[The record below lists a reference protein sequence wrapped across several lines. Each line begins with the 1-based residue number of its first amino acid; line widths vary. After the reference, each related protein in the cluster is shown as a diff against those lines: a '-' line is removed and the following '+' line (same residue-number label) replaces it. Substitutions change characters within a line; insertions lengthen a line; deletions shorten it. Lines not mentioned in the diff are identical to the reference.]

1 MIDARPRLLYVE
13 DDADI
18 AEMTLEVLGETY
30 AVDHVSDGD
39 VALRRALDERYDV
52 MLVDRRLPGM
62 DGARL
67 VEAVRTAR
75 ITTPVLMLTALG
87 AVPDRV
93 EGLDAGANDYL
104 TKPFDFDELLARP
117 RAAPRL
123 PGGGPSSGH
132 RRVDV
137 HPRLLG
143 AAFAHRRSGVAD
155 GHGGRLPG
163 VPVREPRARVQPR
176 GDPAGVFSS
185 ADGVGTVDTYVHYIR
200 RKTTPEM
207 IDTVR
212 GRGYRAGIRDDPR
225 TRRRGTAS

>member
-30 AVDHVSDGD
+30 AVDHVTDGA

-87 AVPDRV
+87 TVPDRV

-104 TKPFDFDELLARP
+104 TKPFDFEELLARL
-117 RAAPRL
+117 RAL
-123 PGGGPSSGH
+123 
-132 RRVDV
+132 RRGFQAEG
-137 HPRLLG
+137 RRRAIG
-143 AAFAHRRSGVAD
+143 AWTFIPDSWVLHSPTG
-155 GHGGRLPG
+155 
-163 VPVREPRARVQPR
+163 ARVSLTATETALLEFLSASPER
-176 GDPAGVFSS
+176 VFSREEILRGVFSS

-200 RKTTPEM
+200 RKSTPEM

-212 GRGYRAGIRDDPR
+212 GRGYRAGDP
-225 TRRRGTAS
+225 G

>member
-117 RAAPRL
+117 ARCAAASRRRAVA
-123 PGGGPSSGH
+123 GPSASGRSSPTLVLH
-132 RRVDV
+132 SPTGARVS
-137 HPRLLG
+137 PTATE
-143 AAFAHRRSGVAD
+143 AAFPEFLSASPER
-155 GHGGRLPG
+155 
-163 VPVREPRARVQPR
+163 
-176 GDPAGVFSS
+176 VFSREEILRES
-185 ADGVGTVDTYVHYIR
+185 SPR
-200 RKTTPEM
+200 R
-207 IDTVR
+207 
-212 GRGYRAGIRDDPR
+212 
-225 TRRRGTAS
+225 TASAPSTPMCTTSGARPRPR

>member
-30 AVDHVSDGD
+30 AVDHVTDGA

-87 AVPDRV
+87 TVPDRV

-104 TKPFDFDELLARP
+104 TKPFDFEELLARL
-117 RAAPRL
+117 RALRRGFQAEGR
-123 PGGGPSSGH
+123 
-132 RRVDV
+132 RRVIGEWTFIPDSWV
-137 HPRLLG
+137 LHSPTG
-143 AAFAHRRSGVAD
+143 
-155 GHGGRLPG
+155 
-163 VPVREPRARVQPR
+163 ARVSLTATEAALLEFLSASPER
-176 GDPAGVFSS
+176 VFSREEILRGVFSS

-212 GRGYRAGIRDDPR
+212 GRGYRAGDP
-225 TRRRGTAS
+225 G